1 MGVSTIMA
9 YTWGIRGVFMGYTYV
24 SGMCRVCIGY
34 VSGKCRSIQGAKG
47 EGGLRRGT
55 NIVHWLLLCSCKKK
69 HFAEYTILVVY
80 NSTQKSIN
88 SLEKHITPYYS
99 YTRAYVK
106 FAHSISFY

>member
-1 MGVSTIMA
+1 
-9 YTWGIRGVFMGYTYV
+9 MGYTYV

-34 VSGKCRSIQGAKG
+34 VSGKCRSIQGAKS
-47 EGGLRRGT
+47 EGDLDKAPT
-55 NIVHWLLLCSCKKK
+55 LCTGCYFVRVKK

-99 YTRAYVK
+99 YTRAGK
-106 FAHSISFY
+106 EFAYSIPFY